1 MCRVPPPPDPAP
13 TPERPSCS
21 PRRSDVTEQRYQAV
35 NRILM
40 QVLVLN
46 LLVAVAKIVFGYVAG
61 IVSILS
67 DGFHSL
73 TDGFSN
79 VAALVGVY
87 LARKPPDRDHPYGHR
102 KFETMSAGAIAALL
116 FLVIVEITQAAWVR
130 LRHGSVPRITTASFA
145 LMIGTMLVNVIV
157 TWYEHREGQRLSSE
171 VLLADAMHTRSDVL
185 TSLTVI
191 AALAGSALGYPI
203 LDPIAALVVV
213 LFIAYAGWEIAV
225 STSNVLGDRVVIA
238 EDQLRRIVLGVP
250 GVLGC
255 HQIRTRG
262 SADHVFLDPHIW
274 MRRDMPLQE
283 AHAKSHVVKDLLMQR
298 FPQIADAVI
307 HIEPPPADRDEAPA

>member
-1 MCRVPPPPDPAP
+1 
-13 TPERPSCS
+13 
-21 PRRSDVTEQRYQAV
+21 
-35 NRILM
+35 
-40 QVLVLN
+40 
-46 LLVAVAKIVFGYVAG
+46 
-61 IVSILS
+61 
-67 DGFHSL
+67 
-73 TDGFSN
+73 
-79 VAALVGVY
+79 
-87 LARKPPDRDHPYGHR
+87 
-102 KFETMSAGAIAALL
+102 
-116 FLVIVEITQAAWVR
+116 
-130 LRHGSVPRITTASFA
+130 
-145 LMIGTMLVNVIV
+145 MIGTMLVNVIV

-262 SADHVFLDPHIW
+262 SADHVFLDLHIW